1 MHELRVLTGQ
11 QKGAALPL
19 IGQQWVIGSVE
30 LCDLLLDD
38 KDIAPCH
45 AELRF
50 QHDKWQ
56 LLPAEGKI
64 TGHELAEI
72 VEITPDTPFR
82 LAEVVLMIQAA
93 DMPWPASS
101 PVPPLAVEAEEK
113 DETSVAPTPTPLPGG
128 KASHHLFPRWARI
141 AAVSMML
148 LLMITVT
155 SWILQP
161 GYARPESNSEPVKP
175 RLTDSTLLSE
185 RLSHLLRERD
195 LQRDVALVR
204 HQDEVILEGRLDEQ
218 QRQQLERLLKTLH
231 QDYDIG
237 VSLRNNTVED
247 KVRLPF
253 RIVQITA
260 GPRANIVTENGRRLF
275 IGDEEDG
282 LRLVAITPSQVQF
295 AGRSNVTVKW

>member
-1 MHELRVLTGQ
+1 MHELRVLSGQ

-19 IGQQWVIGSVE
+19 IGQQWIIGSVE

-38 KDIAPCH
+38 QHIAPCH

-50 QHDKWQ
+50 QHDQWL

-64 TGHELAEI
+64 AGHEQAESI
-72 VEITPDTPFR
+72 EILPDTPFQ
-82 LAEVVLMIQAA
+82 LADVILMIQAA
-93 DMPWPASS
+93 DMPWPALS
-101 PVPPLAVEAEEK
+101 PATKPPQKSGEIRS
-113 DETSVAPTPTPLPGG
+113 DSVVATVTPLPVT
-128 KASHHLFPRWARI
+128 KASHQLFPRWVRI
-141 AAVSMML
+141 AAVSMMV

-161 GYARPESNSEPVKP
+161 GYARPESTNEQVKP
-175 RLTDSTLLSE
+175 RLADSVMLSE

-195 LQRDVALVR
+195 LQRDVHLVR
-204 HQDEVILEGRLDEQ
+204 HQDEVVLEGSLDEE
-218 QRQQLERLLKTLH
+218 QRQQLERLLKTLR
-231 QDYDIG
+231 QDYDLG
-237 VSLRNNTVED
+237 VRLRNNTVESRA
-247 KVRLPF
+247 RLPF

-275 IGDEEDG
+275 IGDEEEG